1 MDLAR
6 TLIIN
11 EIGYI
16 FYRSVRIIGSYML
29 KLNYFLVLIVFCL
42 TTTLYSQEED
52 SSSTVEQKSGLSF
65 NLMKYDFG
73 VVESG
78 VEVNYVFKFEN
89 IASDTVKIDKVGST

>member
-1 MDLAR
+1 
-6 TLIIN
+6 
-11 EIGYI
+11 
-16 FYRSVRIIGSYML
+16 ML